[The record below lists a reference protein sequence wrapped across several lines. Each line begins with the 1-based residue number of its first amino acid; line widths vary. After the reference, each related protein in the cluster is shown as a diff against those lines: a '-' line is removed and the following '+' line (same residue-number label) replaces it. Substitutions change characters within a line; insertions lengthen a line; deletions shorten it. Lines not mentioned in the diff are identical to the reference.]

1 MVRTPASTARSSPAK
16 PPDICP
22 APARLSF
29 SDLDRVALA
38 NLHQTSVVSHASIPT
53 VWVLGDQLTRR
64 RGALGRFE
72 PGGCRVL
79 LVESSARAG
88 SKRWHRQRLHLVL
101 SAMAHFADELR
112 DEGFEV
118 DHRQASTL
126 SAGCAAHVEEH
137 GVEQLVATEP
147 LSWDGRALLEH
158 LNVEL
163 VRDDHFTC
171 HYDDFAEWTSGR
183 KQFKMEDFYRWQ
195 RLRLDL
201 LMDAGEDGPEP
212 AGGQWNHDRDNRE
225 RPPKDGRSWPS
236 ITRFELD
243 NIDHDVIE
251 RLPDD
256 TFGADP
262 DGTWPVT
269 RTQALARLH
278 EFIDSGLAPF
288 GPHEDAML
296 STEWKLAHSV
306 LASSMNLGLLHPREV
321 VDAAIAA
328 YRSGDAPIN
337 SVEGF
342 VRQVIGWREY
352 VWGVYWL
359 WMPDYRSRN
368 ALDAHRPV
376 PPAFTGDAS
385 TEMACVS
392 NVIGHVHDHGYAHH
406 IERLM
411 VLGNLAL
418 TAGVDPCAMTDWMWA
433 SFVDSA
439 EWVMLPNVVGMAL
452 FADGGMMA
460 TKPYASG
467 GAYVNKMSDSCKPC
481 RFDPK
486 QRTGP
491 DACPYTT
498 LYWDFLA
505 RNADQLA
512 GNHRVARQLA
522 AMRQL
527 SDLPE
532 VRQRAVEVRD
542 RLDAGTL

>member
-1 MVRTPASTARSSPAK
+1 
-16 PPDICP
+16 
-22 APARLSF
+22 
-29 SDLDRVALA
+29 
-38 NLHQTSVVSHASIPT
+38 
-53 VWVLGDQLTRR
+53 
-64 RGALGRFE
+64 
-72 PGGCRVL
+72 
-79 LVESSARAG
+79 
-88 SKRWHRQRLHLVL
+88 
-101 SAMAHFADELR
+101 
-112 DEGFEV
+112 
-118 DHRQASTL
+118 
-126 SAGCAAHVEEH
+126 
-137 GVEQLVATEP
+137 
-147 LSWDGRALLEH
+147 
-158 LNVEL
+158 
-163 VRDDHFTC
+163 
-171 HYDDFAEWTSGR
+171 
-183 KQFKMEDFYRWQ
+183 MEDFYRWQ

-201 LMDAGEDGPEP
+201 LMDVGDNGPEP
-212 AGGQWNHDRDNRE
+212 AGGQWNHDHDNRE
-225 RPPKDGRSWPS
+225 RPPKDGRAWPE

-243 NIDHDVIE
+243 DIDRAVIE
-251 RLPDD
+251 RLPVD

-262 DGTWPVT
+262 VGTWPVT
-269 RTQALARLH
+269 RTQALTRLH
-278 EFIDSGLAPF
+278 EFVDSGLAPF

-296 STEWKLAHSV
+296 AAEWKLAHSV
-306 LASSMNLGLLHPREV
+306 LASSMNLGLLHPLEV
-321 VDAAIAA
+321 AEAAIAA
-328 YRSGDAPIN
+328 FRSGRAPIN

-368 ALDAHRPV
+368 ALGATRPV
-376 PPAFTGDAS
+376 PPAFTGEAP

-392 NVIGHVHDHGYAHH
+392 NVIGHVDDHGYAHH

-418 TAGVDPCAMTDWMWA
+418 TAGVDPWAMTDWMWA

-486 QRTGP
+486 KRTGP

-505 RNADQLA
+505 RNADHLA
-512 GNHRVARQLA
+512 GNHRMARQLA
-522 AMRQL
+522 AMRKL
-527 SDLPE
+527 SDLPD
-532 VRQRAVEVRD
+532 VRERAVEVLN